1 MKLPD
6 PGGNYNAVRERV
18 RNQQIEMADAQNHK
32 RNRDIE
38 VGGGRVILTSPN
50 GARWYLT
57 IDNLGNITA
66 TAL

>member
-6 PGGNYNAVRERV
+6 PGSAYSGPRERL
-18 RNQQIEMADAQNHK
+18 RNQQIEMADQQNHK
-32 RNRDIE
+32 RNRDLE
-38 VGGGRVILTSPN
+38 LGGGRLIMQSPN
-50 GARWYLT
+50 GARWSVT